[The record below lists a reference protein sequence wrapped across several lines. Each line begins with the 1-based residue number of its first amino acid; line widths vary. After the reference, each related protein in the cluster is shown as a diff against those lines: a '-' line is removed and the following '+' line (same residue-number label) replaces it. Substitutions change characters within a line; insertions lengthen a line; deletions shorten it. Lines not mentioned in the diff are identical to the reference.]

1 MSGVCQ
7 LGAGND
13 SSAINYRSAHLG
25 AHLAL
30 VFSDAGLG
38 VARVPRPAPR
48 PGREGVAEP
57 VADGGPAEHL
67 GTVDGL
73 RHEDRGRARGWRRAG
88 GRGLRPG
95 RGRVVAG
102 PGVLP
107 RLSAPAAARPA
118 PCPAP

>member
-7 LGAGND
+7 LGPGND
-13 SSAINYRSAHLG
+13 GEAINYQYLG

-48 PGREGVAEP
+48 PRREGVAES
-57 VADGGPAEHL
+57 VADGGLAEHL

-107 RLSAPAAARPA
+107 RLPAPAPAAARPA